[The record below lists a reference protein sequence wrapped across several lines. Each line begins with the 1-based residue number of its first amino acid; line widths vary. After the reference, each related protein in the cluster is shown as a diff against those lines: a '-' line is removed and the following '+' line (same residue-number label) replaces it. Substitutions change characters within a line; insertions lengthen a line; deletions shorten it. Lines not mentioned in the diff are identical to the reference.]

1 MVSVSE
7 TVEKGSDVRRSYGI
21 KLRVRPEVEEL
32 VVEVANELGYSR
44 DTVRNVAI
52 LLGLIL
58 IKSGVGIPKDSKEF
72 VKLLNTT
79 RAVIKLTEE
88 LKEEVGVK
96 RVRRYVRRVRK

>member
-1 MVSVSE
+1 MSVLE
-7 TVEKGSDVRRSYGI
+7 AVEKGGEERRSYGI

-58 IKSGVGIPKDSKEF
+58 IKSGFEMPKDSKEF

-79 RAVIKLTEE
+79 KTIIKLTEE

-96 RVRRYVRRVRK
+96 GVRRYVRRVRK